1 MVAIIVKWGK
11 QQFDVEL
18 DTSQSVETFK
28 AQLLALTSVPIE
40 RQKIMGVKGGQ
51 LKDNADWAALGIKP
65 GQKLMLMGTA
75 EVLAAPPEKATVFAE
90 DLPPD
95 VVAAAQAINP
105 PGLANLGNT
114 CYLNSSLQCMRAI
127 PEIGTSVQK
136 FVSGGGGSSPQ
147 EVAARETIAA
157 LKELNG
163 ELDRGT
169 SAKEVTP
176 YNFVGRFRQAFPMF
190 AQQNEGGR
198 GYQQQDAEECWSTL
212 VNAMAQ
218 CMQLPEGDGSSN
230 LASAPGPVLPRM
242 EQLKANLADKLFGV
256 ELETTYKCVESEAEE
271 AYTQRESKRTIGCY
285 ISDKTAHL
293 YNAIETALDEVVEK
307 TSPSLGREAQY
318 EKKSR
323 IARLPPY
330 LAVHFVRFAYRK
342 DTEKRAK
349 ILRTV
354 TFPPVLDIRNLCT
367 AKLTAAIGAHCSTL
381 EKDVGIV
388 PVADAM
394 KAAAAAAAAPAAAAP
409 AAAPAAA
416 VAAAAGGE
424 GKRTR
429 PRRTPLTS
437 SRSSKRSESV
447 PVSTSKD
454 ATVAS
459 AHSPSPSS
467 RSATAAIPTRT
478 AATSTGGRTEPS
490 ASSSSSSSSSSW
502 PSPAA
507 ASLSAAALASAGA
520 AVAAVASASVSSAD
534 ERNCRYSVESGVS
547 VASRPRSC
555 STSRSKHQQAPAA
568 PAPAAPSP
576 LPLPPPPPPPPPPL

>member
-198 GYQQQDAEECWSTL
+198 GFQQQDAEECWSTL

-416 VAAAAGGE
+416 A
-424 GKRTR
+424 
-429 PRRTPLTS
+429 
-437 SRSSKRSESV
+437 
-447 PVSTSKD
+447 
-454 ATVAS
+454 
-459 AHSPSPSS
+459 
-467 RSATAAIPTRT
+467 
-478 AATSTGGRTEPS
+478 
-490 ASSSSSSSSSSW
+490 
-502 PSPAA
+502 
-507 ASLSAAALASAGA
+507 ASAGA
-520 AVAAVASASVSSAD
+520 SSSAAPMEVSEPVDVSLVEGAGYDNKTARYELFGVITHQGRTAEGGHYVAWVKKDHETWLVFDD
-534 ERNCRYSVESGVS
+534 ETVAEFPADRIKELHGGGDWHMAYMCFYRKMDGLQLPDPPKDEKVGSGY
-547 VASRPRSC
+547 
-555 STSRSKHQQAPAA
+555 KG
-568 PAPAAPSP
+568 
-576 LPLPPPPPPPPPPL
+576 